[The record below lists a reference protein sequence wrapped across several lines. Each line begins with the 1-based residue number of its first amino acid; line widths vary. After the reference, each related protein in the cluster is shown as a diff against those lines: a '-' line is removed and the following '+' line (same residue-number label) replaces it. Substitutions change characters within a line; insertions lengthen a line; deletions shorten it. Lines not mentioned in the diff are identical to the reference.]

1 MGKTTG
7 APRVVRKLLSVG
19 DMPMSDEQE
28 LGGEDNH
35 EIAERIRQLARQTW
49 IAEVQQ
55 ELFDLADRLERMAE
69 ADGTNSGRNQ

>member
-1 MGKTTG
+1 
-7 APRVVRKLLSVG
+7 
-19 DMPMSDEQE
+19 MSDEQE

-35 EIAERIRQLARQTW
+35 EIAERIRHLARQTR

-69 ADGTNSGRNQ
+69 ADGTNSGGKQ

>member
-1 MGKTTG
+1 
-7 APRVVRKLLSVG
+7 
-19 DMPMSDEQE
+19 MSDEQE

-35 EIAERIRQLARQTW
+35 EIAERIRQLARQTR

-69 ADGTNSGRNQ
+69 ANGTNSGGKQ